1 MGDCTFLRMM
11 FQKLGSLILSWLSA
25 LSLTNLL
32 LEKEQDPLTSEY
44 LAILELFWMMS
55 STLRSKKVSFS
66 PYSLF

>member
-1 MGDCTFLRMM
+1 MM

-32 LEKEQDPLTSEY
+32 LEKEQEPLTREY

-55 STLRSKKVSFS
+55 STLRSKKVSF
-66 PYSLF
+66 